1 MSRAIHAQELTEVD
15 RQRIERAAEWLDAM
29 DAESDY
35 MPVLRSPSGHRIEP
49 RFVREMDQEESRHC
63 RRSSPTF

>member
-1 MSRAIHAQELTEVD
+1 MSRPRHEQHLTEVD

-49 RFVREMDQEESRHC
+49 RFIRELDRPDSN
-63 RRSSPTF
+63 SAFSVNTP